1 MNNRTT
7 VHQRVANTLK
17 VISMIA
23 FVGSL
28 LYFYAYSPESNRLN
42 VEISWIFEY
51 SRTTL
56 FYVSL
61 AVFALFN
68 LIMNYSLNMY
78 QNVRGTVQRS
88 LFFRSEHRKLRMLV
102 WLNYFTAGANFL
114 FTSLVLFIAL
124 SRINEVTDL
133 SVYLF
138 IPLIGTGIFS
148 IIFVGLVVAVFRK

>member
-1 MNNRTT
+1 MKNKTT

-28 LYFYAYSPESNRLN
+28 IYFYAYSPESSRLN
-42 VEISWIFEY
+42 ENISWIFEY
-51 SRTTL
+51 SRATL

-61 AVFALFN
+61 TIFTIFN
-68 LIMNYSLNMY
+68 LIMSYSLNMY
-78 QNVRGTVQRS
+78 QRVRGTAKQS
-88 LFFRSEHRKLRMLV
+88 LFFRSEAQKLRLLV

-114 FTSLVLFIAL
+114 FTTLVLFIAL
-124 SRINEVTDL
+124 SRINEIMDL

-138 IPLIGTGIFS
+138 IPLIGITVFS
-148 IIFVGLVVAVFRK
+148 IIFVGLIVAVFRK